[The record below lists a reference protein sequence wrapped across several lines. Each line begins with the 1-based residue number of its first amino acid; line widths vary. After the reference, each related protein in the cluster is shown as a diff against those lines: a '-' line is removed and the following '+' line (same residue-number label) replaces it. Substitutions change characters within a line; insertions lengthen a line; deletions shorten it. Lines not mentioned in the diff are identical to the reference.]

1 MKQFFKSN
9 GTTLRLA
16 MGQCSIL
23 ITLLLVAAFF
33 GLIPNRDQAII
44 DGRVAVAEAIVS
56 NASIFI
62 TRSDLGR
69 MEANL
74 RLVLSRNPEILSAA
88 IRRGEAKAIM
98 IVGDHEA
105 NWLVDGDNNSQLVVP
120 IWEGESQWGQIEL
133 RFEPL
138 RPQGYLGFMLEPIFL
153 LIAFLSFTCLLL
165 FFLYLRK
172 MLKDLDPSQ
181 AVPERVRSALD
192 TMAEGLLV
200 LDAKQNIVL
209 ANEAFSTL
217 VQLTR
222 EQLFGRKVSRFE
234 WLDGEDKPL
243 SQVNYP
249 WTEALNDSLAQK
261 GRTIKLRLPGNSNR
275 TFLTNCSPVLGS
287 DDKAGGVLI
296 SFDDIT
302 ELEEKEQQLRISKL
316 EAEQANQAKSDFL
329 ANMSHEIRTPMNAIM
344 GFTEVL
350 KRAYSNRNSD
360 KVQGDSLQ
368 YLNTIANSSQHL
380 LELINDILDLSKVEA
395 GQVEVET
402 LPCSLHSII
411 HDVIQVMRVRAQE
424 KNLSLEFIPEG
435 DFPATIQSDPGRLR
449 QILTNLIGNAIKFTE
464 QGGVK
469 VVTRLVSGGKDS
481 IIEVDVLDTGIGMTE
496 QQTSAIFSPFVQ
508 ADSSITRRF
517 GGTGLGLTISK
528 RFAEAL
534 GGDIVVSSEQGAGS
548 CFKTRITAG
557 DISGVSLLSPE
568 QMTAANKLE
577 ETHSHGRWLFK
588 PAKTLVV
595 DDGVENRELLSVVLT
610 EVGLAIDTAD
620 NGLQALEALDKQRY
634 DLVLMDVQMPV
645 MDGFTAVAKMRQ
657 QGLQIPVVALTAD
670 AMKGAREKC
679 LQAGY
684 SGYMSKP
691 INIEKLLAMVAQ
703 ELGGQWQDDV
713 ELEDAVESDSTI
725 PTLTAESND
734 ASTAI
739 DNSPIVSS
747 LWANKKY
754 QAIVSKFVQRLQ
766 QQLNTIEI
774 AVQQNDYKTLQDL
787 GHWLKGSA
795 GSVGFHQFDEPGK
808 SLEDFAKQ
816 QNSAGL
822 EAILVR
828 IKHLALRVQAGINDT
843 EPAVVPRQ
851 TAPAPQVT
859 SSNHQLAGTIT
870 SSLIG
875 NPKLR
880 PIIERF
886 VTRLESQLQAID
898 EAVEQQDFVRVGDLA
913 HWLKGSAGTAGFG
926 VFTEQ
931 AAELE
936 LQAKQQSVE
945 QVKAIMKTIR
955 ALFERIE
962 KTEVNDTV

>member
-98 IVGDHEA
+98 MVGDHEA

-234 WLDGEDKPL
+234 WFDGEDQPL
-243 SQVNYP
+243 IQANYP

-261 GRTIKLRLPGNSNR
+261 GRTIKLRLPDNSNR
-275 TFLTNCSPVLGS
+275 TFLTNCSPVLGN

-411 HDVIQVMRVRAQE
+411 HDVIQVMRVKAQE

-435 DFPATIQSDPGRLR
+435 DFPATIHSDPGRLR

-481 IIEVDVLDTGIGMTE
+481 IIEIDVLDTGIGMTE
-496 QQTSAIFSPFVQ
+496 QQASAVFSPFVQ

-557 DISGVSLLSPE
+557 DVSGVSLLSPE
-568 QMTAANKLE
+568 QMTTANKLE
-577 ETHSHGRWLFK
+577 ETHNHGRWLFK
-588 PAKTLVV
+588 PAKILVV

-620 NGLQALEALDKQRY
+620 NGLQALEALDEQHY

-645 MDGFTAVAKMRQ
+645 MDGFTAVATMRQ

-684 SGYMSKP
+684 SGYMTKP
-691 INIEKLLAMVAQ
+691 INIEKLLELVAA
-703 ELGGQWQDDV
+703 ELGGQWQDDN
-713 ELEDAVESDSTI
+713 DSDVTI
-725 PTLTAESND
+725 PTLATENSDVESIATD
-734 ASTAI
+734 
-739 DNSPIVSS
+739 DSPIVSS

-754 QAIVSKFVQRLQ
+754 QTIVNKFVQRLQ
-766 QQLNTIEI
+766 QQLNTIET
-774 AVQQNDYKTLQDL
+774 AVQKNEYKTLQDL

-795 GSVGFHQFDEPGK
+795 GSVGFHQFNEPGK
-808 SLEDFAKQ
+808 ALEDFAKQ
-816 QNSAGL
+816 QDNAGL
-822 EAILVR
+822 EATLAR
-828 IKHLALRVQAGINDT
+828 IKKLTQRVQAGISDT

-851 TAPAPQVT
+851 AAPASHVT
-859 SSNHQLAGTIT
+859 SSNHQPVGEVT

-886 VTRLESQLQAID
+886 VMRLEAQLHAMD
-898 EAVEQQDFVRVGDLA
+898 AAVEQHDFVRVADLA

-955 ALFERIE
+955 ALFERIG
-962 KTEVNDTV
+962 KAEVNDTV